1 MIVLFLVSLLSPSLL
16 ADAEDCRVTM
26 SEDSWV
32 TDSFVRNVVHGVHS
46 MTLEELRR
54 FFDKEAP
61 AENNIPNVNYNLSSA
76 APPVLAS
83 VPSLPL
89 SNPFSSAHMDALDL
103 TLSHMTDNDFDIRNA
118 PPLERLVHALHMVE
132 TWELAAPFYQRFVY
146 MKSKKGRARLSKLC
160 PCVTDVHENG
170 IWRSLESLAVK
181 MRDEEGTGVWRYG
194 PGASYGCR
202 WCGGGNVLLPVR
214 QEREAEGTP
223 TDRPTTN
230 LTTEAEWEVW
240 KVNLDM
246 RKGMNKMLREMAL
259 FIFCSL
265 GSPFYDP

>member
-1 MIVLFLVSLLSPSLL
+1 MIVLFLVSLLSPSLM
-16 ADAEDCRVTM
+16 ADADCRVTM

-32 TDSFVRNVVHGVHS
+32 TDRFVRNVVHGIHS

-61 AENNIPNVNYNLSSA
+61 VENNIPNVNYNLSSA

-89 SNPFSSAHMDALDL
+89 SNPFSSAYMDALDL

-132 TWELAAPFYQRFVY
+132 TWELAAPFYQRFVS

-181 MRDEEGTGVWRYG
+181 MRDEEGTGFWRYG

-202 WCGGGNVLLPVR
+202 WCGFETVR
-214 QEREAEGTP
+214 QEREAEGIP

-265 GSPFYDP
+265 NLPYFPY

>member
-1 MIVLFLVSLLSPSLL
+1 MIVLFLLSLLSPGLL
-16 ADAEDCRVTM
+16 ADEDCRVTM
-26 SEDSWV
+26 AEDSWV
-32 TDSFVRNVVHGVHS
+32 TDNFVTSVVHGVHS

-61 AENNIPNVNYNLSSA
+61 VENNIPNVNYNLSSA
-76 APPVLAS
+76 AAPVLAS

-89 SNPFSSAHMDALDL
+89 SNPFSSPYMDALDL

-132 TWELAAPFYQRFVY
+132 TWELAAPFYQRFVR
-146 MKSKKGRARLSKLC
+146 MKRKNENKRARLSKLC

-170 IWRSLESLAVK
+170 IWRDLEKLAVK

-194 PGASYGCR
+194 PCASYGGFPFKASKFALIGCR
-202 WCGGGNVLLPVR
+202 NIN
-214 QEREAEGTP
+214 Q
-223 TDRPTTN
+223 PTTN

-246 RKGMNKMLREMAL
+246 SEGMNQMLREMAL

-265 GSPFYDP
+265 NY

>member
-16 ADAEDCRVTM
+16 ADDDCRVTM
-26 SEDSWV
+26 AEDSWV
-32 TDSFVRNVVHGVHS
+32 TDTFVASVVHGVHS
-46 MTLEELRR
+46 ITLQDLRR
-54 FFDKEAP
+54 FFHPAAP
-61 AENNIPNVNYNLSSA
+61 LANNIPCVNPNLSSA
-76 APPVLAS
+76 AAPVLAS

-132 TWELAAPFYQRFVY
+132 TWELAAPFYTRFVF

-214 QEREAEGTP
+214 QEREAEGIP

-265 GSPFYDP
+265 NLPYFPY